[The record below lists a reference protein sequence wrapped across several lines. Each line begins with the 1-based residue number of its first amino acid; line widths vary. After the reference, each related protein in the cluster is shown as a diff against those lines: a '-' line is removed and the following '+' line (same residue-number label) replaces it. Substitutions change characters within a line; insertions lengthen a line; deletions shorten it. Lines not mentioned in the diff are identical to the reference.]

1 MFSNLIHN
9 AIHALLLVCKYQ
21 AAGPVTTEFISKRLG
36 LSISY
41 LESLMAQLKRNGFV
55 TSYRGPGGGYCTQGK
70 PAELMLLDLIQAF
83 ESQAAPSKPKSTP
96 QAGELDQDLVV
107 ELMQAFIESELKDIH
122 FEALMA
128 QVPQA
133 NWGMSAP
140 LTTVSP
146 MLKKFKPLQIHKL
159 PSGPNSVFSLA
170 ESMAL

>member
-9 AIHALLLVCKYQ
+9 AVHALLLVCKFQ
-21 AAGPVTTEFISKRLG
+21 SAGPVTTEFISKRLG

-70 PAELMLLDLIQAF
+70 PSELKLLSLIQAF
-83 ESQAAPSKPKSTP
+83 ESQASPKPRQTSP
-96 QAGELDQDLVV
+96 VGELDQDLVS
-107 ELMQAFIESELKDIH
+107 ELMQGFIEKELQHMH

-128 QVPQA
+128 LVPEA
-133 NWGMSAP
+133 SWGHTAPATSA
-140 LTTVSP
+140 SP

-170 ESMAL
+170 ASMAL